1 MLRGLEPASG
11 SALGGTT
18 VTLFGLGSCADP
30 VVQFDGV
37 DQEILETSAQQIRLR
52 TRPHRGGRA
61 HVRVRCDDRI
71 VNRHRGYL
79 FEAELGFVGISPVRG
94 AIAGGTEVYVVGQGF
109 ARGAFGHPRR
119 SGDAGGVMLSD
130 SLLRAV
136 TPPGQSLG
144 AVDLRL
150 NIAQEQVLGAGAFT
164 YYDPGFRYG
173 GSRGGTPQGSMNVTV
188 LNSWGVLRRSRGRRW
203 WSAGATARTG

>member
-1 MLRGLEPASG
+1 MSSWSCRCVSALGVLTSRLRGRARSKALIITVMSLMLRGLEPASG

-18 VTLFGLGSCADP
+18 VTLFGLGFCADP

-37 DQEILETSAQQIRLR
+37 FQEILETSAQQIMLR

-109 ARGAFGHPRR
+109 ARGAFGHSRR
-119 SGDAGGVMLSD
+119 SGDAGGARA
-130 SLLRAV
+130 LR
-136 TPPGQSLG
+136 
-144 AVDLRL
+144 
-150 NIAQEQVLGAGAFT
+150 
-164 YYDPGFRYG
+164 
-173 GSRGGTPQGSMNVTV
+173 
-188 LNSWGVLRRSRGRRW
+188 
-203 WSAGATARTG
+203 